1 MKSLPEYITKEL
13 KEDGIININ
22 EEELCKYGMEGFL
35 LTSIEILSVLA
46 ISFVLGNF
54 IDTIIFFAVFIPL
67 RIYIGGYHA
76 RSKLRCY
83 TMLMIVFI
91 IFTVVLQ
98 YVEPTNFI
106 NTFIICF
113 DLIAIVLIEKYAPV
127 INCAKTVSIKERQT
141 YQKISLYIITIQT
154 IVLIMCLIIK
164 PKSKCVISISYAQI
178 IAVGAMILEIIKNY
192 KRR

>member
-83 TMLMIVFI
+83 TMLMI
-91 IFTVVLQ
+91 LQ
-98 YVEPTNFI
+98 YVEPKNFI

-164 PKSKCVISISYAQI
+164 PKSKCVISISYDQI